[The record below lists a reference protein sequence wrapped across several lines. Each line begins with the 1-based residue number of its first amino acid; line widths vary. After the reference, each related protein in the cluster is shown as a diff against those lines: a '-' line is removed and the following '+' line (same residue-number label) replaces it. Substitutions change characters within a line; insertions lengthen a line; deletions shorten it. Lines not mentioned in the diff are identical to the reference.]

1 MAEILLAV
9 SMHVVVVR
17 SGEVSWIGQSKMFS
31 AWIEK
36 LELTRKIMATNN
48 CLHTRSSVARLYL
61 PRKGG
66 GRELIGIDEC
76 VKKES
81 KSLHGYLTNSTYG
94 VDAANGFVGEGAC

>member
-1 MAEILLAV
+1 MNGRNLISSIKACSCSTL
-9 SMHVVVVR
+9 
-17 SGEVSWIGQSKMFS
+17 S
-31 AWIEK
+31 AGIVDWTVEDVLGMDRKTRATWIEK
-36 LELTRKIMATNN
+36 LE
-48 CLHTRSSVARLYL
+48 HVARLYL

-66 GRELIGIDEC
+66 GRELIGIEEC